1 MQAKAENRNQFVD
14 IMRGIAMLLVVLGHT
29 MTGCTVDSQKS
40 FLFNIIWSLQMPLFI
55 LISGYVT
62 KYSRPISDGKG
73 LWKYVKRRTVSYML
87 PWAVWSFLV
96 RGIIFGQDG
105 FLNVKHLL
113 WNMDSGYWFL
123 ATIWTISM
131 IFGVA
136 SFVAERASKENL
148 LKKQI
153 VLLGC
158 YLVGMV
164 LLVGIGA
171 VLGLSFFAI
180 KLTLYYMPFYYAGFL
195 YGQFDDRMKESE
207 TGKKMIDSAVAI
219 CFVMWL
225 FVILRFSLYEMSDGG
240 AAIILRA
247 ATSLAGCIAVCGLC
261 KGIFSD
267 KIGGGYSCM
276 GRSALAGSVPHVL
289 SAAQFDQAGR
299 STNSIQSSGAEH
311 GSGQLYDYGSTYC
324 DGNSDDE
331 SKCHAEICI
340 NRKEKVRDFF
350 LWAGKQSL
358 EIYMMHGL
366 LLNIF
371 KSSGII
377 QFSSIEGCLLTAGNF
392 VLTIGLCA
400 VVIRLLNQNAVLK
413 KVLNIR

>member
-1 MQAKAENRNQFVD
+1 MQAKTENRNQFVD

-55 LISGYVT
+55 LISGFVT

-73 LWKYVKRRTVSYML
+73 LWKYVKRRTVAYML

-96 RGIIFGQDG
+96 RGIIFGEKG

-131 IFGVA
+131 IFGIA
-136 SFVAERASKENL
+136 SFIAERVSKENL

-158 YLVGMV
+158 YLVGMA

-171 VLGLSFFAI
+171 ILGLSFFAI

-195 YGQFDDRMKESE
+195 YGQFDDKIKESE
-207 TGKKMIDSAVAI
+207 TDKKIIDSVVAI
-219 CFVMWL
+219 CFVVWL

-240 AAIILRA
+240 FAIILRA

-261 KGIFSD
+261 KGIFSS
-267 KIGGGYSCM
+267 KIGGG
-276 GRSALAGSVPHVL
+276 GTLAWVG
-289 SAAQFDQAGR
+289 
-299 STNSIQSSGAEH
+299 E
-311 GSGQLYDYGSTYC
+311 Y
-324 DGNSDDE
+324 
-331 SKCHAEICI
+331 
-340 NRKEKVRDFF
+340 
-350 LWAGKQSL
+350 SL
-358 EIYMMHGL
+358 EVYLTHYLLFSLIELDKVPILYSPAGL
-366 LLNIF
+366 
-371 KSSGII
+371 GIVLVNYVI
-377 QFSSIEGCLLTAGNF
+377 TVALTVMAI
-392 VLTIGLCA
+392 VMVT
-400 VVIRLLNQNAVLK
+400 QNAVLRFVLTGK
-413 KVLNIR
+413 KK